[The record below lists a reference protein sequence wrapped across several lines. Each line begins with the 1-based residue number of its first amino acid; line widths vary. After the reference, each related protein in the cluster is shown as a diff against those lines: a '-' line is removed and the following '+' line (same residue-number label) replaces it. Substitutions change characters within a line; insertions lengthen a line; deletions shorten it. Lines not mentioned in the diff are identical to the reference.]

1 MGIIIDPPSS
11 RPWRDAAVRGAFLA
25 VFTWISAGMRT
36 YTGKLSM
43 SLPWVFILGLAAGG
57 SFTAAIGAY
66 WSSKIRK
73 GFKPNPNKQGRA
85 LKLRPGAGPPVVIA
99 VIGMI
104 LTVIGA
110 VTQPGTVK
118 TLTTWGGAVLVLMAA
133 IWIGAL
139 AYRDKQRRS
148 SAGIDG
154 GQD

>member
-11 RPWRDAAVRGAFLA
+11 RPWRDAAVRGAFVT
-25 VFTWISAGMRT
+25 VFTWILAGMRT
-36 YTGKLSM
+36 YTGRISM
-43 SLPWVFILGLAAGG
+43 SLPWIFVMGLAVGG

-73 GFKPNPNKQGRA
+73 GCRPEPNKQRRP

-99 VIGMI
+99 VIGII

-118 TLTTWGGAVLVLMAA
+118 TLTTWGGAVLVLIAA

-148 SAGIDG
+148 RQPGV
-154 GQD
+154 